1 MCLYFQVWDVT
12 RSQVFVDM
20 REHERRVWSVD
31 FSIVDPTKLV
41 SGSDDGSVK
50 LWDMNQ
56 AILFL
61 HLLYVSF
68 WTNDNMVIEPVYVNA
83 ELFLSTV
90 ITHFHD
96 LCRLGVLALL
106 EQGQMCALCNFNLIL
121 LAPLPSA
128 RQITKFTAMISVT
141 YELLIVQWLGTQK
154 Q

>member
-1 MCLYFQVWDVT
+1 
-12 RSQVFVDM
+12 M

-68 WTNDNMVIEPVYVNA
+68 RTTDNMVIEMCMRNYFFSPLLTYCH
-83 ELFLSTV
+83 EF
-90 ITHFHD
+90 
-96 LCRLGVLALL
+96 CRLGVLALL
-106 EQGQMCALCNFNLIL
+106 EQGQMYAPCNFNLIL
-121 LAPLPSA
+121 LALLPLVL
-128 RQITKFTAMISVT
+128 QITKYTAMISVT
-141 YELLIVQWLGTQK
+141 YELLIVHLLGTQK
-154 Q
+154 L